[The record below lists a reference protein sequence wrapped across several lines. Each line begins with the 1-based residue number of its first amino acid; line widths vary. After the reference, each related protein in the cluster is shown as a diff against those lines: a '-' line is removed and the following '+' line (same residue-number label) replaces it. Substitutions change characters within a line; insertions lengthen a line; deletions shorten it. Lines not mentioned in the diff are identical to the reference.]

1 MMSQFSTSGP
11 LRRTG
16 GDLNVYTGLLCVA
29 FLVLA
34 VGVILLMKRNVGHSG
49 QDNAP
54 GGAFKLVGVR

>member
-34 VGVILLMKRNVGHSG
+34 AGVILLIKRNADHSD
-49 QDNAP
+49 QDRSP

>member
-34 VGVILLMKRNVGHSG
+34 VGVILLMKRNAGHSG

-54 GGAFKLVGVR
+54 GGAFKLVGS